1 MLAETRKYRLNL
13 TLSHQYLA
21 QLELPLRSAVL
32 GNVGTLITFRT
43 GAEDAAYLA
52 REFYPVFTEV
62 DFVNLP
68 QYHIYLKLL
77 IDGVPS
83 KGFSAVTLPCQG
95 TKTGNT
101 AQIIEL
107 SRTRYGRPAP
117 PDHAS
122 AVMHQLPLLG

>member
-1 MLAETRKYRLNL
+1 M
-13 TLSHQYLA
+13 
-21 QLELPLRSAVL
+21 L
-32 GNVGTLITFRT
+32 GNAGTLITFRT

-52 REFYPVFTEV
+52 REFYPIFTEV

-68 QYHIYLKLL
+68 QYHIYLRLL

-95 TKTGNT
+95 TKTGNA

-107 SRTRYGRPAP
+107 SRARYGRLAP
-117 PDHAS
+117 PAKDA
-122 AVMHQLPLLG
+122 AVTQQLLPLG